1 MKPSDYSLK
10 KNWVGYLL
18 VIPTTLTIFCISIYP
33 MLYGLLIAFQNYSLT
48 KSNSPDFKQF
58 VWLGNFIE
66 VFKQP
71 EFMQSLGNT
80 AIWTITNVVIQVV
93 LAVVISLLLN
103 DKLHC
108 RGLFRTAA
116 LVPWAIPSVI
126 AALTFKFLYDTK
138 VGVFNLILTSLGTIQ
153 ENISWLGNLN
163 TARWAV
169 IIESIWKG
177 TPFVMIF
184 VLAAL
189 QTVPTEMYESA
200 RVDGAGRLKTF
211 FRITLPVIKE
221 PLAIATILTTIGTI
235 NNFNAVWL
243 MTQGGPL
250 GTTEIMFTY
259 AYKKAFAAYDFGEA
273 AAISVMMFGLIALL
287 TFLYTKLIEEKEDRT

>member
-1 MKPSDYSLK
+1 MRPSDSSLK

-18 VIPTTLTIFCISIYP
+18 VLPTLVAVVAITIYP
-33 MLYGLLIAFQNYSLT
+33 MLYGVVIGFKNYALT
-48 KSNSPDFKQF
+48 KSTSPDFNAF
-58 VWLGNFIE
+58 AGFANYLR
-66 VFKQP
+66 VFKYP
-71 EFMQSLGNT
+71 EFWQSVGNT
-80 AIWTITNVVIQVV
+80 LVWTVTNVVVQVA
-93 LAVVISLLLN
+93 LAIIISLLLC
-103 DKLHC
+103 KGVRCLSF
-108 RGLFRTAA
+108 FRTAA

-138 VGVFNLILTSLGTIQ
+138 IGVFNIILTKLNILQ
-153 ENISWLGNLN
+153 EGVSWLGNIN

-169 IIESIWKG
+169 ILESIWKG

-189 QTVPTEMYESA
+189 QTVPHEMYESA
-200 RVDGAGRLKTF
+200 IVDGCSQFKMF
-211 FRITLPVIKE
+211 FRITLPMIKE
-221 PLAIATILTTIGTI
+221 PVAIATILTTIGTI

-259 AYKKAFAAYDFGEA
+259 AYKRAFASYDFGEA
-273 AAISVMMFGLIALL
+273 AAISTLMFLVIVGL
-287 TFLYTKLIEEKEDRT
+287 TFLYTKLVQEKED